1 MLFLIVPMLEVHAF
15 TAAAVQ
21 PYLDE
26 VAALRIAVFRD
37 WPYLYDG
44 DAAYER
50 SYLATYA
57 QAASSLFVLAFDGAR
72 VVGASTAVALVEET
86 EAIRAPFERI
96 GWNVAEVF
104 YFGES
109 VLLPEYRGRGLGHR
123 FFDEREAHARRLGGY
138 ATTAF
143 CSVVRSQ
150 DDPRRP
156 VEYRGNDA
164 FWRKRGYAPVDG
176 LRCVLDWPEVGME
189 GSIAHA
195 LQFWSRSLEAA

>member
-1 MLFLIVPMLEVHAF
+1 MIEIRSI
-15 TAAAVQ
+15 TATDVQ

-37 WPYLYDG
+37 WPYLYAG

-72 VVGASTAVALVEET
+72 VVGASTAIALCDET
-86 EAIRAPFERI
+86 AAIRTPFERS
-96 GWNVAEVF
+96 GWNLDEVF

-123 FFDEREAHARRLGGY
+123 FFDEREAHARRRDGL
-138 ATTAF
+138 AFTAF
-143 CSVVRSQ
+143 CSVVRAA
-150 DDPRRP
+150 DDPRWP
-156 VEYRGNDA
+156 PEYRGNDA

-176 LRCVLDWPEVGME
+176 LRCTLDWPEVGVE
-189 GSIAHA
+189 ASIAHD
-195 LQFWSRSLEAA
+195 LQFWLRAWESS

>member
-1 MLFLIVPMLEVHAF
+1 M
-15 TAAAVQ
+15 VQ
-21 PYLDE
+21 VRSFSASAIQPHLDE

-86 EAIRAPFERI
+86 EAIRAPFERM
-96 GWNVAEVF
+96 GRDLAEVF

-109 VLLPEYRGRGLGHR
+109 VLLPEYRGRGFGHR
-123 FFDEREAHARRLGGY
+123 FFDEREAHARRRDGL
-138 ATTAF
+138 AFTAF
-143 CSVVRSQ
+143 CSVVRAQ

-176 LRCVLDWPEVGME
+176 LRCTLDWPELGVE
-189 GSIAHA
+189 ASIAHD
-195 LQFWSRSLEAA
+195 LQFWLRAWERS